1 MTSNYIQ
8 SNQTITLAAP
18 LAASLTN
25 LIQEADSGKVL
36 ILPSQTAIQTFTLP
50 LPISG
55 LCYKIIANGTIGFD
69 VTISTTPGALFY
81 GRLVN
86 VSSAVTVAGTA
97 MTFSAAKIGV
107 TNIIFEAAALKGT
120 WVEMISDG
128 DIWYVIGLGDGPGT
142 TLVTLGLN

>member
-36 ILPSQTAIQTFTLP
+36 ILPSQNAIQTFTLP
-50 LPISG
+50 LPLSG
-55 LCYKIIANGTIGFD
+55 LCYNIIANGTIGFD
-69 VTISTTPGALFY
+69 VTISTNPGALFY

-86 VSSAVTVAGTA
+86 VSSAISVAGTA
-97 MTFSAAKIGV
+97 MTFVATKNGSN
-107 TNIIFEAAALKGT
+107 NIIFKATALKGA

-128 DIWYVIGLGDGPGT
+128 DIWYVIGLGDGPGI
-142 TLVTLGLN
+142 TLGTLAFN